1 MTKEEVQ
8 EVVLNS
14 QKELAK
20 LLSEIK
26 KLIPSYK
33 GIPGHWTGIITK
45 INGSNAKQGSLQKIS
60 AAQSS
65 VCGLEGYDTSIELHE
80 LAAKL
85 ENDFQKLN
93 KIKNLITNE
102 LVVAREKSE
111 INAILDDIEMLCS
124 N

>member
-8 EVVLNS
+8 RLVLNS

-26 KLIPSYK
+26 QLLPAYK
-33 GIPGHWTGIITK
+33 GIPGHWTEIITK
-45 INGSNAKQGSLQKIS
+45 ITGSNAKQGLLQKIS

-65 VCGLEGYDTSIELHE
+65 VCGLQGYDTSIELHE
-80 LAAKL
+80 LAADL
-85 ENDFQKLN
+85 EKDFKRLN
-93 KIKNLITNE
+93 KINNLITNE
-102 LVVAREKSE
+102 LVLAREKPE
-111 INAILDDIEMLCS
+111 INAILDDIEMFCS